1 MFLHAHK
8 DVITKIQRKCKLKI
22 KNFVKIRAR
31 HLIMAANIANLPG
44 ASISRAN
51 RPHITV
57 VLAMSA
63 DGKIADAWRSPARFG
78 SAQDKSHLETQIAQ
92 ADGVLFG
99 AGTLRAY
106 GSTLR
111 VTHPN
116 LLQQRQQ
123 QGKPPQPVHIVCS
136 QSAQL
141 DPNYA
146 FFRQPVPRWLLTT
159 IAPDELLQMPFERVV
174 TVAVRDAGLNWVD
187 ALQQLRQLGLER
199 LAVTG
204 GGEVVA
210 SLLAIGGIDEMWLTV
225 CPLLLG
231 GRAAPTPV
239 EGMGFLE
246 EMATRLELL
255 GVEAIAQEVFLHY
268 RVL

>member
-1 MFLHAHK
+1 M
-8 DVITKIQRKCKLKI
+8 LK
-22 KNFVKIRAR
+22 
-31 HLIMAANIANLPG
+31 
-44 ASISRAN
+44 SD
-51 RPHITV
+51 RPYVTV

-63 DGKIADAWRSPARFG
+63 DGKIADVWRSPARFG
-78 SAQDKSHLETQIAQ
+78 SAQDKSHLEAQISQ

-141 DPNYA
+141 DPNSV

-159 IAPDELLQMPFERVV
+159 VIQVDEQMPFERVI
-174 TVAVRDAGLNWVD
+174 TVGKGEAGLDWID
-187 ALQQLRQLGLER
+187 ALQQFRRLGLER
-199 LAVTG
+199 LVVTG

-210 SLLAIGGIDEMWLTV
+210 SLLGVGGIDEIWLTV

-231 GRAAPTPV
+231 GRDAPTPV
-239 EGMGFLE
+239 GGKGILEGM
-246 EMATRLELL
+246 APRLELL
-255 GVEAIAQEVFLHY
+255 GAEAIAQEVFLHY

>member
-1 MFLHAHK
+1 M
-8 DVITKIQRKCKLKI
+8 D
-22 KNFVKIRAR
+22 FVKIRVR
-31 HLIMAANIANLPG
+31 HLNMAVNIATLPG
-44 ASISRAN
+44 ADAAWAE
-51 RPHITV
+51 RPHVTV
-57 VLAMSA
+57 ILAMSA

-78 SAQDKSHLETQIAQ
+78 STQDKSHLEAQIAQ

-111 VTHPN
+111 VTHPH

-136 QSAQL
+136 QSTQF

-159 IAPDELLQMPFERVV
+159 AAQDDRLQMPFERVI
-174 TVAVRDAGLNWVD
+174 TVDGGAAGLNWVD
-187 ALQQLRQLGLER
+187 ALRQLQQLGLER

-231 GRAAPTPV
+231 GKDAPTPV
-239 EGMGFLE
+239 GGIGVLE

-268 RVL
+268 RILIPKK

>member
-1 MFLHAHK
+1 M
-8 DVITKIQRKCKLKI
+8 LK
-22 KNFVKIRAR
+22 
-31 HLIMAANIANLPG
+31 
-44 ASISRAN
+44 SD
-51 RPHITV
+51 RPYVTV

-78 SAQDKSHLETQIAQ
+78 SDQDKSHLETQISQ

-111 VTHPN
+111 VTHPD

-141 DPNYA
+141 DPNSV

-159 IAPDELLQMPFERVV
+159 VTQVDEQMLFERVI
-174 TVAVRDAGLNWVD
+174 TVGKGEAGLDWID
-187 ALQQLRQLGLER
+187 ALQQFRRLGLEQ
-199 LAVTG
+199 LVVTG

-210 SLLAIGGIDEMWLTV
+210 SLLGVGGIDEIWLTV

-231 GRAAPTPV
+231 GRDAPTPV
-239 EGMGFLE
+239 GGTGILE
-246 EMATRLELL
+246 RMAPRLELL

>member
-1 MFLHAHK
+1 M
-8 DVITKIQRKCKLKI
+8 IQSHC
-22 KNFVKIRAR
+22 
-31 HLIMAANIANLPG
+31 
-44 ASISRAN
+44 
-51 RPHITV
+51 PHVTV

-111 VTHPN
+111 VTHPD
-116 LLQQRQQ
+116 LLQQRLQ

-136 QSAQL
+136 RSVQFNPSCV
-141 DPNYA
+141 
-146 FFRQPVPRWLLTT
+146 FFQQPVPRWLLTT
-159 IAPDELLQMPFERVV
+159 AAQANQPQIGKFERVISV
-174 TVAVRDAGLNWVD
+174 GTRGTGLDWVD
-187 ALQQLRQLGLER
+187 ALQQLRQLGLKQ
-199 LAVTG
+199 LVVTG

-210 SLLAIGGIDEMWLTV
+210 SLLAVKGIDEIWLTV

-231 GRAAPTPV
+231 GQDAPTPV
-239 EGMGFLE
+239 GGLGVLE
-246 EMATRLELL
+246 KIAPRLELL

>member
-1 MFLHAHK
+1 
-8 DVITKIQRKCKLKI
+8 
-22 KNFVKIRAR
+22 
-31 HLIMAANIANLPG
+31 MAANIADLPG
-44 ASISRAN
+44 ADLPGADLPGSD
-51 RPHITV
+51 RPHTTV

-111 VTHPN
+111 VTHPD

-123 QGKPPQPVHIVCS
+123 QGKPPQPVHIVCT

-159 IAPDELLQMPFERVV
+159 VAQANRLQMPEFERVI
-174 TVAVRDAGLNWVD
+174 AVDVGAAGLDWVD
-187 ALQQLRQLGLER
+187 ALQQFRQLGLER
-199 LAVTG
+199 LVVTG
-204 GGEVVA
+204 GGDLVA
-210 SLLAIGGIDEMWLTV
+210 SLVAVEGIDEMWLTV

-231 GRAAPTPV
+231 GRDAPTPLGGV
-239 EGMGFLE
+239 GVLE
-246 EMATRLELL
+246 RVAPRLELL

-268 RVL
+268 RVLSKLKGMGILPA